1 MRTDELHLGTRATRG
16 MTTRITGGE
25 HRGRR
30 IRSTGGADLRPASEK
45 VRLAVFSILGAEAVE
60 GARVLDLYAGTGSLG
75 LESLSRGASWI
86 DFVETHRGR
95 CREMREFLRELGMES
110 RGRVHCT
117 AVERA
122 LRDMAGEYGII
133 FAAPP
138 YRQDP
143 WDTVMNQLDSGNLVK
158 QGGLVVAEH
167 RHGFHLED
175 RYGRLGLSTRRR
187 YGGTSISIYEA
198 STDNG

>member
-1 MRTDELHLGTRATRG
+1 
-16 MTTRITGGE
+16 MTVRITAGS
-25 HRGRR
+25 HRG
-30 IRSTGGADLRPASEK
+30 IRLRSARDPNLRPTSAR
-45 VRLAVFSILGAEAVE
+45 VREAIFSILGDMVE

-95 CREMREFLRELGMES
+95 CREMRELLRELGMES